1 MQTSA
6 ATNGRTRCPRRRQAY
21 AVPVGSSNA
30 ALNAVA
36 DASATPSL
44 SSSLRGRGKARGTLS
59 VACSYH
65 RCTSRVV
72 LADHK
77 LTGANA
83 AKRSK
88 KAKASRCWALA
99 EVPAVHSVRRRGLR
113 RLGLGESAAHS
124 HCCASAE
131 EVQRPS
137 DRDVQHRRGCVCSSR
152 HSAVECSS
160 IRSPALCG
168 STESRC
174 ADRRHDARAASL
186 SARGAVPGGGGGGG
200 VGRFRRRCSGEN
212 KRWVRSLGDGDS
224 RDSSSMP
231 MKPRLIAVG
240 SSTECGFGVGAHQC
254 SHPQT
259 VGPHLRRDQI
269 ET

>member
-88 KAKASRCWALA
+88 EGKGEPLLGARRGAGCALRPPAGPAPARLGRVCGSLTLLCLGRRGAAAFRSRCTATPWLRLLESAQCGRMQQHPIA
-99 EVPAVHSVRRRGLR
+99 GAVWEHRKSMRRSQTRRTRGELERARCSAWRRRRRRCRPVSAAVQRREQKVGSLAWRR
-113 RLGLGESAAHS
+113 RLKGLE
-124 HCCASAE
+124 
-131 EVQRPS
+131 
-137 DRDVQHRRGCVCSSR
+137 QH
-152 HSAVECSS
+152 ADEAT
-160 IRSPALCG
+160 PN
-168 STESRC
+168 RC
-174 ADRRHDARAASL
+174 RQL
-186 SARGAVPGGGGGGG
+186 YG
-200 VGRFRRRCSGEN
+200 VRFRRWGTS
-212 KRWVRSLGDGDS
+212 VFASSDS
-224 RDSSSMP
+224 RSTSA
-231 MKPRLIAVG
+231 PR
-240 SSTECGFGVGAHQC
+240 
-254 SHPQT
+254 P
-259 VGPHLRRDQI
+259 D
-269 ET
+269 